1 VQIGCSSYYHYS
13 EQCLQYLAST
23 PGLAFDKSLSLKPY
37 TKRRSNAPQRP
48 GQSGSIATDELLIES
63 SEHPAIDYVGR
74 EEEAGGTDRL
84 LKHYIG
90 VYDPA
95 TGGLQVIESRKM
107 TVRGIV
113 RAQNA
118 APEAFAEK
126 GDYKVCYFSILHN
139 MQILTKSRI

>member
-1 VQIGCSSYYHYS
+1 M
-13 EQCLQYLAST
+13 A
-23 PGLAFDKSLSLKPY
+23 LKPY

-48 GQSGSIATDELLIES
+48 GQSGSIATNELLIES
-63 SEHPAIDYVGR
+63 SDHPAIDYVGR
-74 EEEAGGTDRL
+74 EEEAGGTDSL

-113 RAQNA
+113 RAQKA
-118 APEAFAEK
+118 APESYAEK
-126 GDYKVCYFSILHN
+126 GDYKVFYFTILRYGN
-139 MQILTKSRI
+139 TDPYRI